1 MSLHHTILEADE
13 SQLRKYLSKEMLTL
27 TELRLLNQNPIIYR
41 YPDLLERLLD
51 LSRREELTHPAPE
64 GSYRHQ
70 TSRNRYERIALN
82 AVKGDHLSIVKK
94 AIELGAT
101 DYPELLEHAHPG
113 PVMEYLRE
121 ELQTGEVEPPSINV
135 LDDAYYQRYDKVLEA
150 LPSLDDETRR
160 ALAEIV
166 AAHKDLPVLKKIVEA
181 GVDEYASIVETAGE
195 VGHKEMVDYLLSID
209 SSEESLLA
217 AARGAVAGG
226 HLDLLKE
233 LPEIRDEELPC
244 MASRK
249 GYSDIL
255 SYLIGRGYNDLNEYL
270 EQAGDNEDIGL
281 MLIEMGAED
290 PC

>member
-13 SQLRKYLSKEMLTL
+13 NQLRKYLSKEMLTL

-41 YPDLLERLLD
+41 YPDLLERLLV
-51 LSRREELTHPAPE
+51 LSRREELRHPAPE

-70 TSRNRYERIALN
+70 TSRNRYERVALN
-82 AVKGDHLSIVKK
+82 AVKGNHPSILKK
-94 AIELGAT
+94 AIELGDI
-101 DYPELLEHAHPG
+101 DYQELLEHAHPG
-113 PVMEYLRE
+113 PDAEYLRE
-121 ELQTGEVEPPSINV
+121 EEPSINI
-135 LDDAYYQRYDKVLEA
+135 LDDAYYQRYDKVIEA
-150 LPSLDDETRR
+150 LPRLDDDARR

-166 AAHKDLPVLKKIVEA
+166 AAHGELPVLKKIIEA
-181 GVDEYASIVETAGE
+181 GVDEYAPIVETAAE

-244 MASRK
+244 IAARK

-281 MLIEMGAED
+281 LLLEMGAED